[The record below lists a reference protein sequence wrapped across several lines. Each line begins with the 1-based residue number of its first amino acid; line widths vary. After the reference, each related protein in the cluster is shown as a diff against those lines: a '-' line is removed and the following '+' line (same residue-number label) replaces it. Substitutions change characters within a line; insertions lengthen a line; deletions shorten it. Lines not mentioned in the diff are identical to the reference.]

1 MLGICS
7 FRRMKPL
14 AALLLLAGVALATEG
29 YYKDLFMDGG
39 TGLTHRTRLYA
50 AESLGLSCEY
60 LAREDSA
67 LMQYIVVA
75 NPDDAN
81 GYLLYPDGSPRFR
94 LIYTN
99 GGDAFVHGTAMGDT
113 GRQRV
118 RDFYSHGG
126 SYSGS
131 CAGAYLASLS
141 NQDSGTSPFFYHLW
155 PGRTKDTR
163 IQNAYV
169 GNFIPH
175 DSPLLQYDSFG
186 GDYYIESLYVYNG
199 PLANESIGWPAATEV
214 MLRYDT
220 AGYFAHNKV
229 AAWAYK
235 AADST
240 GRCAL
245 LGTHPEGWGHGEWL
259 HLTEAAFRYALDG
272 LGPPRLKAALTT
284 GVPRHM
290 NQPTGGDPAYA
301 RIGDRQYH
309 HFACDL
315 ARDMTEIGSAIS
327 DRVPSPARNLSVTIS
342 ANDSFQLNLYLA
354 RDTFAFRST
363 ADYLDTSPGAH
374 KTILVPTPAP
384 GRWYVGVEL
393 ATTVTTYGDS
403 CFLYNDS
410 LHVLNGIAYDI
421 TATWDTSGAI
431 AESRPSPLASRPSLS
446 ATIVRNVLLLG
457 GDCPR
462 TGTVP
467 KAALLDISG
476 RKVLDLK
483 QGANDVSRLSPGA
496 YFVVVRNPTGRDLSP
511 VKVLK
516 TD

>member
-1 MLGICS
+1 
-7 FRRMKPL
+7 MKPL

-50 AESLGLSCEY
+50 AESLSLSMEY
-60 LAREDSA
+60 LAKEDSA
-67 LMQYIVVA
+67 LLQYIMVG

-99 GGDAFVHGTAMGDT
+99 GGDAGVHGRVLGAV

-245 LGTHPEGWGHGEWL
+245 LGTHPEGWGYGEWL
-259 HLTEAAFRYALDG
+259 HLTKAVFRYALDG
-272 LGPPRLKAALTT
+272 LGPPRLKTALSS
-284 GVPRHM
+284 GVTRHM
-290 NQPTGGDPAYA
+290 NQPTGGDPAFA
-301 RIGDRQYH
+301 PVGDRQYH

-315 ARDMTEIGSAIS
+315 SPGDRD
-327 DRVPSPARNLSVTIS
+327 LSVNIS
-342 ANDSFQLNLYLA
+342 ANDSFQLNLYLM

-363 ADYLDTSPGAH
+363 AEYLDTSPGAR

-446 ATIVRNVLLLG
+446 ATIVSNRLVIQQFAICNLKSEIVLV
-457 GDCPR
+457 DA
-462 TGTVP
+462 TGRHV
-467 KAALLDISG
+467 A
-476 RKVLDLK
+476 VLHP
-483 QGANDVSRLSPGA
+483 GANDVSRLSPGA
-496 YFVVVRNPTGRDLSP
+496 YFVVVRDPTGRNLSP

>member
-1 MLGICS
+1 V
-7 FRRMKPL
+7 RPL
-14 AALLLLAGVALATEG
+14 AALLLLASVALATEG
-29 YYKDLFMDGG
+29 YYKDAFMDGG
-39 TGLTHRTRLYA
+39 TGLTHRTKLYA
-50 AESLGLSCEY
+50 AESLGLSYEY

-67 LMQYIVVA
+67 LLQYIIVA
-75 NPDDAN
+75 NPNDAN

-99 GGDAFVHGTAMGDT
+99 GGDAYVHGTALGAI

-118 RDFYSHGG
+118 RDFYAHGG

-155 PGRTKDTR
+155 PGRTKDTH

-169 GNFIPH
+169 GNFIPP

-186 GDYYIESLYVYNG
+186 GDLYIDSLYVYNG
-199 PLANESIGWPAATEV
+199 PFANESIGWPQGTEV
-214 MLRYDT
+214 LLRYDT

-229 AAWAYK
+229 SAWAYK
-235 AADST
+235 AADLT
-240 GRCAL
+240 GRAAL
-245 LGTHPEGWGHGEWL
+245 LGTHPEGWGYGEWL
-259 HLTEAAFRYALDG
+259 HLTKAVFRYALDG
-272 LGPPRLKAALTT
+272 LGPPRLKATLTT
-284 GVPRHM
+284 GVTRHM

-315 ARDMTEIGSAIS
+315 ARDVGEGHDRIVGRFGSCPKPAL
-327 DRVPSPARNLSVTIS
+327 PSPGRNLSVTIS

-363 ADYLDTSPGAH
+363 ADYLDTTPGAH
-374 KTILVPTPAP
+374 KTITAPSPAP

-393 ATTVTTYGDS
+393 ATSVTTYGDS

-410 LHVLNGIAYDI
+410 LHVLNGVAYDI
-421 TATWDTSGAI
+421 TATWDTSGAV
-431 AESRPSPLASRPSLS
+431 AEQRPTASGSRLTS
-446 ATIVRNVLLLG
+446 ATITHNRLVILQSATCNLQSEIILV
-457 GDCPR
+457 DA
-462 TGTVP
+462 TGRAVM
-467 KAALLDISG
+467 S
-476 RKVLDLK
+476 LK
-483 QGANDVSRLSPGA
+483 PGTNDVTRLAPGA
-496 YFVVVRNPTGRDLSP
+496 YFVVVRDPSGRSLSP
-511 VKVLK
+511 IKVLK